1 MTRLRSP
8 LTLTAFTVALAAGA
22 ALAAGVAFA
31 AAAATGEPAK
41 ESRIKLILNQDGAH
55 EGIELENLHDLAL
68 GESRSFTTES
78 GKAGTVT
85 RTEKGFELDLDGKKI
100 TIAGEPE
107 GATEGDGDV
116 VVFHKKIEIA
126 EGDDARTM
134 VWHSAE
140 AADGHQ
146 VKVIRKAGG
155 PDGNYAFF
163 AGPHAEMHAAKLA
176 DAWIERLR
184 QSAEFQALDA
194 ATRERVET
202 ALRATAPGGPGVGAT
217 TMVIEVEEREE
228 DGGE

>member
-1 MTRLRSP
+1 MKRISTP
-8 LTLTAFTVALAAGA
+8 LTLTALAL
-22 ALAAGVAFA
+22 ALAAGVAV
-31 AAAATGEPAK
+31 AAATAGEPQEETK
-41 ESRIKLILNQDGAH
+41 IKLVLSQDGAM
-55 EGIELENLHDLAL
+55 ERIELEDLHDLAL
-68 GESRSFTTES
+68 GESRAFTTES

-85 RTEKGFELDLDGKKI
+85 RTEKGFELDLDGRKI
-100 TIAGEPE
+100 TVAGEPE
-107 GATEGDGDV
+107 GAAAGDGDV

-126 EGDDARTM
+126 DGDDATQTM

-140 AADGHQ
+140 AGDGHQ
-146 VKVIRKAGG
+146 VKVIKKLGG

-194 ATRERVET
+194 ATRERVEA
-202 ALRATAPGGPGVGAT
+202 ALRATAPGGPGDGAT
-217 TMVIEVEEREE
+217 TMVIEVEERDE

>member
-8 LTLTAFTVALAAGA
+8 LTLTALTL
-22 ALAAGVAFA
+22 ALAAGVALA
-31 AAAATGEPAK
+31 AAAATGEPVK

-55 EGIELENLHDLAL
+55 EKVELDDLHDLAL

-78 GKAGTVT
+78 GKPGVVT

-107 GATEGDGDV
+107 GAAEGDGDV

-126 EGDDARTM
+126 EGDEARTM

-140 AADGHQ
+140 AGDGHQ
-146 VKVIRKAGG
+146 VKVIKKLGG

-163 AGPHAEMHAAKLA
+163 AGPHAELHAAKLA

-194 ATRERVET
+194 ATREKVEA
-202 ALRATAPGGPGVGAT
+202 ALRATAPKGPGDGAT
-217 TMVIEVEEREE
+217 TMVIEVEEAED

>member
-8 LTLTAFTVALAAGA
+8 LTLTALTL

-31 AAAATGEPAK
+31 AAAATSEPVK
-41 ESRIKLILNQDGAH
+41 ETRIKLMLNQDGAH

-78 GKAGTVT
+78 GKAGLVT
-85 RTEKGFELDLDGKKI
+85 RTEKGFELDLDGRKI

-107 GATEGDGDV
+107 GAAEGDGDV

-126 EGDDARTM
+126 EGGDAKTM

-140 AADGHQ
+140 AGDGHQ
-146 VKVIRKAGG
+146 VKVIKKLGG

-194 ATRERVET
+194 ATREKVEA
-202 ALRATAPGGPGVGAT
+202 ALRATAPKGPGDGAT
-217 TMVIEVEEREE
+217 TMLIEVEEQDE